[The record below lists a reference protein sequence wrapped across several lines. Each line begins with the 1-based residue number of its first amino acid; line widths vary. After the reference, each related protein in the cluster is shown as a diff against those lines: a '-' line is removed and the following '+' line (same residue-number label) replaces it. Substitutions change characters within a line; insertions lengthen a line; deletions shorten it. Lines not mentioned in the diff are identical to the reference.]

1 MAEHKTNEPEP
12 AVRKWILERVK
23 GINQKL
29 LVRLEAVAIDL
40 NHDRHLAALGGI
52 DGIER
57 EIGEMRSFLLL
68 LR

>member
-1 MAEHKTNEPEP
+1 MKNPTTNDLDP
-12 AVRKWILERVK
+12 AVRKRILERVRE
-23 GINQKL
+23 INHRL

-68 LR
+68 LP

>member
-1 MAEHKTNEPEP
+1 MAETKTNDTEQ
-12 AVRKWILERVK
+12 AVRRRILERVK
-23 GINQKL
+23 EINQTL

-40 NHDRHLAALGGI
+40 NHDRDLAALGGI

-68 LR
+68 LH

>member
-1 MAEHKTNEPEP
+1 MAEHKTNEPDQ
-12 AVRKWILERVK
+12 AVRERILARAT

-40 NHDRHLAALGGI
+40 NNDRHLAALGGL

-57 EIGEMRSFLLL
+57 EVGEMRTFLLL